1 MVLHTAPW
9 YETLPKP
16 CSLLL
21 DDINEPQGTRII
33 MKEAAD
39 YSGTDDHGTSS
50 DPSVNESND
59 NADLLLQ
66 ISDIG
71 NASENQNGVFHSSSG
86 KLGELM
92 SNRALESW
100 LEEQPGSSN
109 PGMLEQSQVRKSS
122 ARISIGDV
130 GKQIKPKSYSLL
142 EPANGN
148 DLKVDYS
155 FSSEISSI
163 SHLLVCIEVSF
174 KNCSSETISGIKF
187 VNVESNRAS
196 SDNVPTLVPMEEIA
210 SLEPGQTTR
219 RINQVRFHHHLL
231 PLKLA
236 LFYDGEKLP
245 VKLRP
250 NIGYFVKPLQIDV
263 EAFTDKESHLLGM
276 FEYSRRFVT
285 S

>member
-9 YETLPKP
+9 YEPLPKP
-16 CSLLL
+16 CCLLL
-21 DDINEPQGTRII
+21 DDINEPEGTCII
-33 MKEAAD
+33 MKEAAN

-50 DPSVNESND
+50 DPSVNES
-59 NADLLLQ
+59 A
-66 ISDIG
+66 SDYG
-71 NASENQNGVFHSSSG
+71 SQHSFSGSRSSGHVMMVNQNGVFHSSSG

-100 LEEQPGSSN
+100 LEEQHGSSN

-155 FSSEISSI
+155 FSSEIPSI

-196 SDNVPTLVPMEEIA
+196 SDNVPTL
-210 SLEPGQTTR
+210 LT
-219 RINQVRFHHHLL
+219 
-231 PLKLA
+231 

-250 NIGYFVKPLQIDV
+250 NIGYFVKPLQMDV

-276 FEYSRRFVT
+276 FEYSRSCTFT
-285 S
+285 DDIEELNKDFLFNP

>member
-50 DPSVNESND
+50 DPSVNES
-59 NADLLLQ
+59 A
-66 ISDIG
+66 SDYG
-71 NASENQNGVFHSSSG
+71 SQHFFSGSRSSG
-86 KLGELM
+86 HVMMVNQVKAMIMQTWELM

-148 DLKVDYS
+148 DLK
-155 FSSEISSI
+155 
-163 SHLLVCIEVSF
+163 
-174 KNCSSETISGIKF
+174 
-187 VNVESNRAS
+187 
-196 SDNVPTLVPMEEIA
+196 
-210 SLEPGQTTR
+210 
-219 RINQVRFHHHLL
+219 
-231 PLKLA
+231 LA
-236 LFYDGEKLP
+236 LFYDGQKLP

-250 NIGYFVKPLQIDV
+250 NIGYFVKPLPMDV
-263 EAFTDKESHLLGM
+263 EAFTDKESRLPGM
-276 FEYSRRFVT
+276 FEYSRRLFLT
-285 S
+285 GFSWLIYDSCTFTDHIEELNKES

>member
-1 MVLHTAPW
+1 MVLHTAPG
-9 YETLPKP
+9 YEPLPKP

-21 DDINEPQGTRII
+21 DDINEPEGIRII

-39 YSGTDDHGTSS
+39 FSGTDDHGTSS
-50 DPSVNESND
+50 DPSDNESASDCGSQHSFSGSRSSGHGDDGESSEGND

-86 KLGELM
+86 NLGELM

-174 KNCSSETISGIKF
+174 RNCSS
-187 VNVESNRAS
+187 
-196 SDNVPTLVPMEEIA
+196 
-210 SLEPGQTTR
+210 
-219 RINQVRFHHHLL
+219 
-231 PLKLA
+231 
-236 LFYDGEKLP
+236 
-245 VKLRP
+245 
-250 NIGYFVKPLQIDV
+250 
-263 EAFTDKESHLLGM
+263 
-276 FEYSRRFVT
+276 
-285 S
+285 